1 METNPIF
8 SDDRDEYLEHYGV
21 LGMKWGVRNAE
32 TLRKYSGGK
41 ERHPTRKKQD
51 RYLSKVNKSYKKASN
66 QFYRAEL
73 YKRNPQLAKAV
84 GTTYAKEYKKAE
96 KAVDKH
102 KKALAKSSR
111 LGSGLNFDVVSN
123 TYSIR
128 NYADQNVSERKQRVN
143 DRVANLP
150 KATLKDN
157 TKGVHTMLDTNGK
170 LIQVEGFNTKYA
182 SKKAIRKG
190 RQAANKVSAKPFE
203 NDSQRLSAMGEE
215 YVRTVLEYEYG
226 LKR

>member
-1 METNPIF
+1 MLNPIF
-8 SDDRDEYLEHYGV
+8 SDDRDEYLAHYGV

-32 TLRKYSGGK
+32 TQRKYAGGK
-41 ERHPTRKKQD
+41 EHYPTRKKQD
-51 RYLSKVNKSYKKASN
+51 RQLSKVNKSYKKADL
-66 QFYRAEL
+66 QIYRTEL
-73 YKRNPQLAKAV
+73 YRRNPQLAKAV
-84 GTTYAKEYKKAE
+84 GTSYAKEYKKAE

-111 LGSGLNFDVVSN
+111 LGSGLSFNVASN

-128 NYADQNVSERKQRVN
+128 NYADQNVAERKQRIN

-190 RQAANKVSAKPFE
+190 RQAANKVAAKPFK

>member
-1 METNPIF
+1 MELRPIF
-8 SDDRDEYLEHYGV
+8 DDDSDYLEHYGV

-32 TLRKYSGGK
+32 TQRKYAGGK
-41 ERHPTRKKQD
+41 ERYPSRKKQD
-51 RYLSKVNKSYKKASN
+51 RQLSKVNKSYKKADL
-66 QFYRAEL
+66 QIYRTEL
-73 YKRNPQLAKAV
+73 YRRNPQLAKAV

-111 LGSGLNFDVVSN
+111 LGSGLSFNVASN

-128 NYADQNVSERKQRVN
+128 NYADQNVAERKQRVN

-150 KATLKDN
+150 KVTLKDN
-157 TKGVHTMLDTNGK
+157 TKGVNTMMDTRGN
-170 LIQVEGFNTKYA
+170 LMLVEGFNTKYA

-190 RQAANKVSAKPFE
+190 RQAAYKVGEKSFKNK
-203 NDSQRLSAMGEE
+203 SQRFSAMGEE